1 MAITPVE
8 FGKFMKK
15 HRRAKHTTQKVL
27 AEQIGVQTK
36 SISYIE
42 RGKNY
47 PSTDKLFK
55 IATFLGMS
63 LDEFIYDTTQFNSQ
77 ISISELNDILA
88 TMPERNHPMFLKIV
102 KAAAEEINKI

>member
-15 HRRAKHTTQKVL
+15 HRRAKHITQKVL

-55 IATFLGMS
+55 IATFWECLSTNSYMIPHS
-63 LDEFIYDTTQFNSQ
+63 LIRRFQLVS
-77 ISISELNDILA
+77 
-88 TMPERNHPMFLKIV
+88 
-102 KAAAEEINKI
+102 